1 MQQEQHKKNSY
12 HHGNL
17 RPELLTAARFLL
29 EEVSSDGMCLREIA
43 RRAGVSHA
51 APYRHFSSKKDLL
64 KTLTIEGLI
73 QLKKEREQKLLEITE
88 PKEKLFVTMKNYVE
102 FGLNFPEL
110 HELIF
115 GPKSLRYSDK
125 EVQTVF
131 DQSYDDWLD
140 IVNSAMPSTKK
151 KSAKYVS
158 QAIWFYAHGVL
169 LLSPRTRIS
178 DSKEGDGK
186 SIEGSKAII
195 DSLRFG
201 IEALL
206 SGCVGGKWEN
216 PYLF

>member
-1 MQQEQHKKNSY
+1 MHQEQFKKNSY

-17 RPELLTAARFLL
+17 RPELLSAARCLL
-29 EEVSSDGMCLREIA
+29 EEVSSDGICLREIA

-64 KTLTIEGLI
+64 KALTIEGLD
-73 QLKKEREQKLLEITE
+73 QLKKEREQTLLEIAE

-102 FGLNFPEL
+102 FGLTFPEL

-125 EVQTVF
+125 EVQAVF
-131 DQSYDDWLD
+131 DQSYNDWLN

-151 KSAKYVS
+151 RTAEYVS
-158 QAIWFYAHGVL
+158 QSIWFYAHGVL
-169 LLSPRTRIS
+169 LLSPRTRIT
-178 DSKEGDGK
+178 DSEKGGGK
-186 SIEGSKAII
+186 SIESSKAIME
-195 DSLRFG
+195 SLRFG

-206 SGCVGGKWEN
+206 SGCVGGKWVN